1 MNCIKCGREIPEGEV
16 FCAVCAM
23 PSVAVAT
30 PEEPAPKVKK
40 APRKPKPAAKRMK
53 SGRKL
58 IRRLTV
64 ALTAVSILLVGVL
77 ALGALEVRDY
87 LGRKEDLRI
96 REAAVTLREKEADR
110 RDARIVELEQKL
122 EQANLTIASLS
133 PSE

>member
-1 MNCIKCGREIPEGEV
+1 MNCIKCGREIPEGEM

-23 PSVAVAT
+23 PSVAAA
-30 PEEPAPKVKK
+30 PEEPAPKPKK
-40 APRKPKPAAKRMK
+40 APRKKKPAAKRIK

-64 ALTAVSILLVGVL
+64 ALVAVSVLLAGGL
-77 ALGALEVRDY
+77 ALAALEARDY

-110 RDARIVELEQKL
+110 RDARIQELEQEL
-122 EQANLTIASLS
+122 EAAERTIARLS
-133 PSE
+133 SGE